1 MNICCLLSA
10 SVKFIPVVHSVF
22 VKNRKP
28 VSEMFI
34 VIVLYCSKLFK
45 DKGVEPL
52 IDLLSDTRE
61 LAIANSAV
69 VLTNMATDEGLR
81 SEIQNRGVISA
92 LIEPLKSR

>member
-1 MNICCLLSA
+1 M
-10 SVKFIPVVHSVF
+10 KTF
-22 VKNRKP
+22 
-28 VSEMFI
+28 SEVERTLFSSNYSSRPFTC
-34 VIVLYCSKLFK
+34 VWFSFSKLFK

-61 LAIANSAV
+61 LALANAAV

-81 SEIQNRGVISA
+81 SEIQNRGVINA